1 MQFSILQDT
10 LSGALAAVGL
20 ATPNR
25 PVMEILSGV
34 LLKAED
40 DRLKLAATN
49 LETGVSLSV
58 PARVDV
64 AGEVVLPFR
73 TLADLTATLA
83 RERIDFTVDTTR
95 HTAALVCG
103 SAKARLK
110 GWPGGDYPALPVP
123 GAQPVLAVDAPRLKV
138 ALARVLFAAA
148 KDDNRPVLTGVQM
161 EARDGELTLIAV
173 DGYRLAKQS
182 LPLSEV
188 VTDGD
193 YLIPAR
199 ALAALVKLLPDE
211 GNAALFPTLGAHMVW
226 RAGDTSTLLSV
237 AALDGKF
244 PDWRAI
250 MPQSWTTWITA
261 DRAALQ
267 LAVKRAF
274 IFGKDANSAIKLAI
288 TTPGPHGGDGCVMV
302 EAASVEHGDTA
313 TRVSASAGEGE
324 DVEFKVNGA
333 LLADALAAAG
343 CAEVRLATNGPTA
356 PLVLETV
363 EDRNW
368 QSIIMPMVG
377 GR

>member
-10 LSGALAAVGL
+10 LSGALAEVGL

-34 LLKAED
+34 LLKAEG

-95 HTAALVCG
+95 NTAALVCG
-103 SAKARLK
+103 SAKARIK
-110 GWPGGDYPALPVP
+110 GWPGGDYPAMPVP
-123 GAQPVLAVDAPRLKV
+123 GAQPVLTVDAPRLKV
-138 ALARVLFAAA
+138 ALGRVLFAAA
-148 KDDNRPVLTGVQM
+148 RDDNRPVLTGVQM
-161 EARDGELTLIAV
+161 EVRDGELTLIAT
-173 DGYRLAKQS
+173 DGYRLAKQVV
-182 LPLSEV
+182 PLSEAAP
-188 VTDGD
+188 DGD

-211 GNAALFPTLGAHMVW
+211 GAAACYPALNGGAHMTW
-226 RAGDTSTLLSV
+226 AAGDALLSA
-237 AALDGKF
+237 AALEGKF

-250 MPQSWTTWITA
+250 MPQGWTTWITA
-261 DRAALQ
+261 ERAALQ
-267 LAVKRAF
+267 VAVKRAF
-274 IFGKDANSAIKLAI
+274 IFGKDANSAIKLAF
-288 TTPGPHGGDGCVMV
+288 TTPGPRGGDGCVV
-302 EAASVEHGDTA
+302 IEAASVERGDTA
-313 TRVSASAGEGE
+313 TRVAATDGEGG
-324 DVEFKVNGA
+324 DVTFAVNGA

-343 CAEVRLATNGPTA
+343 SQEVRLATNSPTA
-356 PLVLETV
+356 PLVLEAAG
-363 EDRNW
+363 DRNW
-368 QSIIMPMVG
+368 QSIVMPMMG

>member
-1 MQFSILQDT
+1 MQFSILQENLAAA
-10 LSGALAAVGL
+10 LSAVGL

-25 PVMEILSGV
+25 PTLEILSGV
-34 LLKAED
+34 LLEAET
-40 DRLKLAATN
+40 DRLKLSATN

-64 AGEVVLPFR
+64 AGEVVLPYR
-73 TLADLTATLA
+73 TLADLTATLS
-83 RERIDFTVDTTR
+83 RERIDFTVDMAR
-95 HTAALVCG
+95 NTAALACG
-103 SAKARLK
+103 AAKARIK
-110 GWPGGDYPALPVP
+110 GWPGGDYPAMPIP
-123 GAQPVLAVDAPRLKV
+123 GAQPVLVVDAPRLKA
-138 ALARVLFAAA
+138 ALSRVLFAAA
-148 KDDNRPVLTGVQM
+148 KEDNRPVLTGVQM
-161 EARDGELTLIAV
+161 EVRDGGLTMIAV
-173 DGYRLAKQS
+173 DGFRLAKQAM
-182 LPLSEV
+182 PLSEV
-188 VTDGD
+188 VPDGD

-199 ALAALVKLLPDE
+199 GLAALVKLLPDE
-211 GNAALFPTLGAHMVW
+211 GDAALFPTHGAHMVW

-244 PDWRAI
+244 PDWRAVL
-250 MPQSWTTWITA
+250 PQSWSTWVTA

-313 TRVSASAGEGE
+313 TRVSAAAGEGE
-324 DVEFKVNGA
+324 DVTFTVNGA

-343 CAEVRLATNGPTA
+343 CAEVRLATNGATA

-368 QSIIMPMVG
+368 QSIIMPMAG